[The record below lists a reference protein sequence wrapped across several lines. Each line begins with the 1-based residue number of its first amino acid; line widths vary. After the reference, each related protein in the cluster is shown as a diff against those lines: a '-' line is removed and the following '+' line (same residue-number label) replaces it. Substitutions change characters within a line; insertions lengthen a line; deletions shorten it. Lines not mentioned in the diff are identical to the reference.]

1 MKTTIFVA
9 AVLAIASASAF
20 SAPEFTQ
27 LERWKAE
34 VKGQEYIADSLDNVI
49 AETAKYFVVYQ
60 NAGTSCAA
68 GNHWLFNKQNKSY
81 RSVDAGTCDDRKFKV
96 ILEPQKLIFMSGKK
110 TTAQYP
116 IY

>member
-1 MKTTIFVA
+1 MKVSSLLLSVLVVA
-9 AVLAIASASAF
+9 STSALAAQDFA
-20 SAPEFTQ
+20 Q

-34 VKGQEYIADSLDNVI
+34 VKGQDYMSDSFDAVV
-49 AETAKYFVVYQ
+49 AETTTHFVVRQ
-60 NAGTSCAA
+60 NGGVSCAA

-81 RSVDAGTCDDRKFKV
+81 KPIDSGTCDDRKFKV
-96 ILEPQKLIFMSGKK
+96 VLEPQKVIFMNGKK